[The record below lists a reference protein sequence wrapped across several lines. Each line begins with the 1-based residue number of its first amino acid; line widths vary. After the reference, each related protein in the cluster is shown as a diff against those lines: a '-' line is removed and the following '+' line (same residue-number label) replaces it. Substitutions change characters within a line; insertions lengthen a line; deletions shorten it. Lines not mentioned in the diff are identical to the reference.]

1 MEVSSGVTPHAV
13 FGALTLH
20 AARDPSPDDC
30 YPESSPP
37 TPSPVHRKPTC
48 AICLGAMVD
57 PATGGG
63 CCHHFCLS
71 CYESWVERNGSC
83 PTCRAP
89 VFALLRDTEFAAL
102 IGGGAVPDAGNAAA
116 AAAEAKPLLEGQT
129 LISVPSGGAMGLTVS
144 NTAEGRGVRVH
155 ALVKGNCADRAG
167 LRKGDIVLQVCG
179 IKVHDHAIA
188 IQLIERRM
196 VIGGAI
202 ELFVERKEDVSKR
215 GGGMRLW
222 RRPVAPG
229 PILGLATE

>member
-1 MEVSSGVTPHAV
+1 MLPPLLPVVLSRQVDATDR
-13 FGALTLH
+13 
-20 AARDPSPDDC
+20 AR
-30 YPESSPP
+30 
-37 TPSPVHRKPTC
+37 
-48 AICLGAMVD
+48 
-57 PATGGG
+57 
-63 CCHHFCLS
+63 
-71 CYESWVERNGSC
+71 
-83 PTCRAP
+83 RAP

-202 ELFVERKEDVSKR
+202 ELLVERKEDV
-215 GGGMRLW
+215 GEARLGHATLAAP
-222 RRPVAPG
+222 RRTQAH
-229 PILGLATE
+229 LGLATE

>member
-1 MEVSSGVTPHAV
+1 MPR
-13 FGALTLH
+13 
-20 AARDPSPDDC
+20 RDGGSR
-30 YPESSPP
+30 
-37 TPSPVHRKPTC
+37 H
-48 AICLGAMVD
+48 
-57 PATGGG
+57 GGG

-102 IGGGAVPDAGNAAA
+102 IGGGAVPDAGNAA

-188 IQLIERRM
+188 I
-196 VIGGAI
+196 
-202 ELFVERKEDVSKR
+202 S
-215 GGGMRLW
+215 
-222 RRPVAPG
+222 
-229 PILGLATE
+229 

>member
-1 MEVSSGVTPHAV
+1 
-13 FGALTLH
+13 
-20 AARDPSPDDC
+20 
-30 YPESSPP
+30 
-37 TPSPVHRKPTC
+37 
-48 AICLGAMVD
+48 
-57 PATGGG
+57 
-63 CCHHFCLS
+63 
-71 CYESWVERNGSC
+71 
-83 PTCRAP
+83 
-89 VFALLRDTEFAAL
+89 
-102 IGGGAVPDAGNAAA
+102 
-116 AAAEAKPLLEGQT
+116 
-129 LISVPSGGAMGLTVS
+129 MGLTVS

-202 ELFVERKEDVSKR
+202 ELLVERKEDVSKR